1 MAETRQPDPE
11 PEPAP
16 EPEPGRPPAPAAEG
30 VSPAFTQIVGRALTD
45 PSFRSRLF
53 EDRQAALEGF
63 TLAPTDIEALDSL
76 PRQQLEEEAVKFER
90 GSAVATTVGVSVKG
104 TF

>member
-1 MAETRQPDPE
+1 ME
-11 PEPAP
+11 
-16 EPEPGRPPAPAAEG
+16 GRSGERR

-45 PSFRSRLF
+45 SGFRQRLF
-53 EDRQAALEGF
+53 DDRDAALEGF
-63 TLAPTDIEALDSL
+63 TLAPADIEALDSI
-76 PRQQLEEEAVKFER
+76 PREQLEDEAQKFER